1 MAKGKENQDMKIKSR
16 NGIQTKNNM
25 RIGEMKNG
33 TDEIYDEVARGKKK
47 KFRTLNGKMV
57 YVQWNEVKKNNGMK

>member
-1 MAKGKENQDMKIKSR
+1 
-16 NGIQTKNNM
+16 M

-57 YVQWNEVKKNNGMK
+57 YVQWNEVKKNGMK